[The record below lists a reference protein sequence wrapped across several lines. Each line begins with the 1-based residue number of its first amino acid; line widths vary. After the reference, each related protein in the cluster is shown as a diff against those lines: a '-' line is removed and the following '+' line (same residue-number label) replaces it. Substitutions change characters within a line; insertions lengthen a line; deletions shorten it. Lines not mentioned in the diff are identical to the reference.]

1 MNKKLI
7 ANAISTTN
15 TANYTNVA
23 CRTATTTTTSVAAT
37 ASLAIRCGTVVLV
50 HDHDDVVV
58 LFVLLH
64 LDVAVVFVAPNATTR
79 PDDTTTAIAA
89 AIGDGT
95 GCRPSHHGGR
105 NGPNVALVATV
116 QQQFALL
123 VRLLIVLVVV
133 VVVIVVLHLPARFA
147 IPTVDLL
154 HCVQVVV
161 ALVRPVDAVVDFRL
175 VVLGRHRA
183 IVVVTVRPQDHH
195 LFFCRFAGS
204 EVGLLHHDQL
214 IVDDLN
220 SCTSSAIQFM
230 VFYSAGSTVLL
241 MLLSGRHL
249 VQLIIGTIFNEQ
261 LLFRLL
267 IIISRLYGR

>member
-1 MNKKLI
+1 MEIVQWFAMKIQLI

-64 LDVAVVFVAPNATTR
+64 LDVAVVFVAPNAATR

-95 GCRPSHHGGR
+95 GRRPSHHGGR

-133 VVVIVVLHLPARFA
+133 VVVIVVFHLPAPFA

-175 VVLGRHRA
+175 V
-183 IVVVTVRPQDHH
+183 

-230 VFYSAGSTVLL
+230 FFYCAGSTVLL